1 MLDSFL
7 SLGCHEAWAASTY
20 HIAKGSAELGI
31 PCLHRLRARNTMR
44 QVSAHLGEVAQ
55 GITTELPPSLRLL
68 FETLRLNHLT

>member
-7 SLGCHEAWAASTY
+7 SLGCHGAWAASTY
-20 HIAKGSAELGI
+20 HIAKGTAELGI

-44 QVSAHLGEVAQ
+44 QVAAHLGEAQ